1 MSREVIW
8 LPDAV
13 ADLVRLRKFIQD
25 KNPSAAKRAATKI
38 KEGVL
43 ILTNTPESGR
53 PVEGLS
59 SFREIIVP
67 FGAGNYVLRYR
78 EDSCTI
84 VVVRI
89 WHSKEER
96 KPRLGD

>member
-13 ADLVRLRKFIQD
+13 QDVMRLRQFIHD
-25 KNPSAAKRAATKI
+25 KNPSAAQRAASRI
-38 KEGVL
+38 KEGAMMLV
-43 ILTNTPESGR
+43 TNPELGR
-53 PVEGLS
+53 PVEGLIA
-59 SFREIIVP
+59 FREVVVP

-78 EDSCTI
+78 EDGDKI
-84 VVVRI
+84 AVVRV

-96 KPRLGD
+96 I